1 MSLRRWITA
10 AVAAASLGAAL
21 VVIPVLAH
29 HSSTPFYD
37 PDRRVEIEGAVTRFV
52 FRNPHA
58 FLYLDVVDD
67 SGATTEWQI
76 ELGAPVGLRRTG
88 WTPDTL
94 PLGMMVKASG
104 RPSRA
109 EGSTGLC
116 CVRMTR
122 ADGSPILE
130 GGRVEERT
138 QPPE

>member
-1 MSLRRWITA
+1 MSIRRWISAAA
-10 AVAAASLGAAL
+10 AVATLGAAL

-37 PDRRVEIEGAVTRFV
+37 PERRVEIEGAVTRFV

-94 PLGMMVKASG
+94 PLGMIVKASG

-130 GGRVEERT
+130 GGRVQERT